1 MAVGTDS
8 ADSCLDRLAR
18 FKYHILKRVVI
29 MVAQGIRAKESCP
42 RCAKGKL
49 VTDNE
54 SGELF
59 CSKCG
64 YVITEKIEESGPE
77 WRSFT
82 QDDHGDRARAGAPT
96 SLTMHDMGLATII
109 NPVNK
114 DASGR
119 PLAASMKS
127 TIERLRTWDS
137 RSQVHEPVDRNF
149 RQAFSEL
156 NRLKDKLA
164 ISDAVIEKAAYIYR
178 KALEK
183 GLVRGR
189 SISALMA
196 SALYAACRDTATPRN
211 LKDVEHA
218 ANIKRKDIA
227 RCYRLLVKELD
238 LKMPVTDSVQC
249 VSRIASKIGI
259 AEKTKRHATNVL
271 KQAKKNEVSAGKD
284 PMGLAAAALYL
295 ACVKNNED
303 KTQRDIAEAANVT
316 EVTIRNRYK
325 GLKQSID
332 EAEGVSGDTDAKK
345 STPAKAKKDDKG
357 NDK

>member
-1 MAVGTDS
+1 MV
-8 ADSCLDRLAR
+8 
-18 FKYHILKRVVI
+18 RVKI
-29 MVAQGIRAKESCP
+29 NKKDKCP
-42 RCAKGKL
+42 RCASNKV

-54 SGELF
+54 SGEMF
-59 CSKCG
+59 CAKCG
-64 YVITEKIEESGPE
+64 FVLSEKLQETGPE

-82 QDDHGDRARAGAPT
+82 QDEHGDRARAGAPT
-96 SLTMHDMGLATII
+96 SLAMHDMGLATII
-109 NPVNK
+109 NPANR

-119 PLAASMKS
+119 PLTASMKS

-164 ISDAVIEKAAYIYR
+164 ISEAVIEKAAYIYR
-178 KALEK
+178 KALDK

-189 SISALMA
+189 SIPALMA
-196 SALYAACRDTATPRN
+196 SSLYAACRDTATPRN
-211 LKDVEHA
+211 LKDIEIA

-227 RCYRLLVKELD
+227 RCYRLLLKELD
-238 LKMPVTDSVQC
+238 LRMPVTNSVQC
-249 VSRIASKIGI
+249 VARIASRIGI
-259 AEKTKRHATNVL
+259 AEKTRRFAIQVL
-271 KQAKKNEVSAGKD
+271 KNAQDNEVSAGKD

-295 ACVKNNED
+295 SCVKTGED

-325 GLKQSID
+325 GLKDSL
-332 EAEGVSGDTDAKK
+332 KM
-345 STPAKAKKDDKG
+345 
-357 NDK
+357 

>member
-1 MAVGTDS
+1 MIKE
-8 ADSCLDRLAR
+8 LDNQTE
-18 FKYHILKRVVI
+18 K
-29 MVAQGIRAKESCP
+29 CP
-42 RCAKGKL
+42 RCGKGKM
-49 VTDNE
+49 VTDHE
-54 SGELF
+54 SGETF

-64 YVITEKIEESGPE
+64 FVISEKLQESGPE

-82 QDDHGDRARAGAPT
+82 QDEHSDRARAGAPT

-114 DASGR
+114 DASGK
-119 PLAASMKS
+119 PLTSTMKS

-164 ISDAVIEKAAYIYR
+164 ISDAVMEKSAYIYR
-178 KALEK
+178 KALDK

-189 SISALMA
+189 SISALIA

-211 LKDVEHA
+211 LKDIEIA

-227 RCYRLLVKELD
+227 RCYRLLVKELS
-238 LKMPVTDSVQC
+238 LKMPVTDSIQC
-249 VSRIASKIGI
+249 VARIASKIAIG
-259 AEKTKRHATNVL
+259 EKSKRYAIKVL
-271 KQAKKNEVSAGKD
+271 KKAQEKEVSAGKD

-295 ACVKNNED
+295 SCVKNGED

-325 GLKQSID
+325 GLK
-332 EAEGVSGDTDAKK
+332 ELLEL
-345 STPAKAKKDDKG
+345 
-357 NDK
+357 